1 MFSVQG
7 YARLDAMF
15 VAFRAERLAKA
26 EKEQQGLGGGYDV
39 FPSEDD
45 IEQEFLAI
53 VSRSTEREM
62 VAIKRNQ
69 VIRERRE
76 LAEASDLA
84 EQIDEVTAEGYA
96 DANARVTRE
105 DIARLSCYD
114 DNERRPDNY
123 YHDKANCDCPLCI
136 LDGRPC

>member
-15 VAFRAERLAKA
+15 VAFRAERLASA
-26 EKEQQGLGGGYDV
+26 EKKLNASDHDGQM
-39 FPSEDD
+39 PSEDD

>member
-1 MFSVQG
+1 
-7 YARLDAMF
+7 
-15 VAFRAERLAKA
+15 
-26 EKEQQGLGGGYDV
+26 
-39 FPSEDD
+39 
-45 IEQEFLAI
+45 
-53 VSRSTEREM
+53 M

>member
-1 MFSVQG
+1 MFSIQG

-15 VAFRAERLAKA
+15 VAFRAERLATA
-26 EKEQQGLGGGYDV
+26 EKELDASAGDGQM
-39 FPSEDD
+39 PSEDD

-53 VSRSTEREM
+53 VSRGTEREM
-62 VAIKRNQ
+62 VACKRNQ
-69 VIRERRE
+69 VIHEQRER
-76 LAEASDLA
+76 AEASDLA

-96 DANARVTRE
+96 
-105 DIARLSCYD
+105 ARLSCYE

-136 LDGRPC
+136 LDGREC

>member
-15 VAFRAERLAKA
+15 VAFRAERLAKS
-26 EKEQQGLGGGYDV
+26 EKEQQGLGGEYDV

-136 LDGRPC
+136 LDGREC

>member
-15 VAFRAERLAKA
+15 VAFRAERLAKS
-26 EKEQQGLGGGYDV
+26 EKEQQGLGGEYDV

-114 DNERRPDNY
+114 DNEVRPANY

-136 LDGRPC
+136 LDGREC

>member
-15 VAFRAERLAKA
+15 VAFRAERLAKS
-26 EKEQQGLGGGYDV
+26 EKEQQGLGGEYDV

-76 LAEASDLA
+76 LAD
-84 EQIDEVTAEGYA
+84 
-96 DANARVTRE
+96 
-105 DIARLSCYD
+105 D

-136 LDGRPC
+136 LDGREC

>member
-136 LDGRPC
+136 LDGREC

>member
-15 VAFRAERLAKA
+15 VAFRAERLATA
-26 EKEQQGLGGGYDV
+26 EKKLNASKLDGQM
-39 FPSEDD
+39 PSEDD

-136 LDGRPC
+136 LDGREC